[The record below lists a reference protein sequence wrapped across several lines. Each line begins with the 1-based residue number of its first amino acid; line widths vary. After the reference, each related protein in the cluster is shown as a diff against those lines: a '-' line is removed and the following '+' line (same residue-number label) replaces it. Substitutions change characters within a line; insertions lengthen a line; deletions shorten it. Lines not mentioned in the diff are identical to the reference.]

1 MRESY
6 KRQADGTENVAD
18 SVIEEYKVKFEEAI
32 NDDLNMPQAMSV
44 VWEVAKN
51 PVKSTKFA
59 ELLRKFDEVLG
70 FKLDSKEELELPDEV
85 KKIVEERKIARE
97 NKEWAKSD
105 ELRDALNE
113 MGYIVKDSK
122 TGMEILK
129 K

>member
-1 MRESY
+1 MLFRS
-6 KRQADGTENVAD
+6 
-18 SVIEEYKVKFEEAI
+18 
-32 NDDLNMPQAMSV
+32 
-44 VWEVAKN
+44 
-51 PVKSTKFA
+51 
-59 ELLRKFDEVLG
+59 
-70 FKLDSKEELELPDEV
+70 KLDSKEELELPDEV

>member
-1 MRESY
+1 
-6 KRQADGTENVAD
+6 
-18 SVIEEYKVKFEEAI
+18 
-32 NDDLNMPQAMSV
+32 MPQAMSV

-105 ELRDALNE
+105 ELRDALKE